1 MKGLPFCADM
11 MRAWLADRKTVT
23 RRLINPQPKGDIDI
37 LYPAGPKSSIWFDGM
52 KPLKPRYLP
61 GETVY
66 IKEAWHCD
74 DPAAAQD
81 VMSRGEGLYY
91 KATEVCP
98 EIFPKWKPGMFM
110 PEWASRSKALVV
122 SARPERL
129 QDITACDCI
138 KEGLTTKL
146 KEHDACCDLIEQYKN
161 LWDSINAKKYPWSSN
176 PCVWRYELK
185 KLSGTLPVN
194 IDDFICDACGKVI
207 SDDEEFI
214 IGEDCN
220 LHKKCA
226 DGLK

>member
-1 MKGLPFCADM
+1 M

-110 PEWASRSKALVV
+110 PEWASRTKALDE

-129 QDITACDCI
+129 QDITVNDVQA
-138 KEGLTTKL
+138 EGLTPFID
-146 KEHDACCDLIEQYKN
+146 DAPFCESNVMSEEEFIKSYAD
-161 LWDSINAKKYPWSSN
+161 LWDSINGKKHPWSSN
-176 PCVWRYELK
+176 PYVWRYELK